1 MTARAP
7 VVRKYLIP
15 PVTLRSRFET
25 VFVMESAQN
34 RRRDDAIAIGH
45 AVTVR
50 RHPSI
55 RRRIRKSRPQTA
67 VRAPA
72 VVMGDPL
79 PKHDAKV
86 PLGQR
91 DHEVQAF
98 PTNCADYPLA
108 ERIRL
113 WNARGRLEH
122 FQTHRPEGS
131 IDAVRVNRVPIV
143 DHEPVPLIA
152 DTIIRNC

>member
-1 MTARAP
+1 
-7 VVRKYLIP
+7 
-15 PVTLRSRFET
+15 
-25 VFVMESAQN
+25 MESAQN

-79 PKHDAKV
+79 PKNDAKV

-113 WNARGRLEH
+113 WNASGRLEH

-131 IDAVRVNRVPIV
+131 IDAGSYNALKAALNQCYSAIQKE
-143 DHEPVPLIA
+143 DSYDPVKFAAAAQAVSKVMP
-152 DTIIRNC
+152 